1 MGFTVTT
8 QLDLSGLKMLEKSCK
23 GITKK
28 HIRYGWIDGKIYP
41 ASSDNKGIPIAQVAH
56 WQEYGKAG
64 TPQTPPIPSRPYF
77 RQSIAMTKNNY
88 TSNLSTIFSDVVHN
102 RNPITNLNKL
112 AVELVK
118 DYSESVLRQNFEALS
133 GITVAKKGH
142 SYQMDDSGI
151 MIENFKSKVYR
162 TSMNTVR

>member
-1 MGFTVTT
+1 MGFTVDVK
-8 QLDLSGLKMLEKSCK
+8 LDTSGIKQLEKSLK

-41 ASSDNKGIPIAQVAH
+41 ASSANKGIPIAQVAH

-77 RQSIAMTKNNY
+77 RQSIAMTKVNY
-88 TSNLSTIFSDVVHN
+88 TTNLSTIFLDVVHN
-102 RNPITNLNKL
+102 RNTITNLNKL

-133 GITVAKKGH
+133 GYTVLKKGH

-151 MIENFKSKVYR
+151 MMNNFKARVYKQKQ
-162 TSMNTVR
+162 

>member
-56 WQEYGKAG
+56 WQEYGKQKTAN
-64 TPQTPPIPSRPYF
+64 TPPIPSRPYF
-77 RQSIAMTKNNY
+77 RQSIAMTRENY
-88 TSNLSTIFSDVVHN
+88 TTNLSTIFSDVIHN

-112 AVELVK
+112 AVEFVK
-118 DYSESVLRQNFEALS
+118 DYSESVLRQNFEELS
-133 GITVAKKGH
+133 GYTVLKKGH

-162 TSMNTVR
+162 TSMDTVR

>member
-77 RQSIAMTKNNY
+77 RQSIAMTKVNY

-102 RNPITNLNKL
+102 RNLITNLNKL
-112 AVELVK
+112 SVELVK

-151 MIENFKSKVYR
+151 MIQNFKSKVYR

>member
-1 MGFTVTT
+1 MGFTVST

-28 HIRYGWIDGKIYP
+28 HIRYGWIDGKVYP
-41 ASSDNKGIPIAQVAH
+41 ASSDNKGIPIAQVAN
-56 WQEYGKAG
+56 WQEYGKQETA
-64 TPQTPPIPSRPYF
+64 QTPAIPSRPYF
-77 RQSIAMTKNNY
+77 RQSIAMTKENY

-112 AVELVK
+112 SIELVK
-118 DYSESVLRQNFEALS
+118 DYSESVLRQNFDALS
-133 GITVAKKGH
+133 KITVAKKGH

-162 TSMNTVR
+162 TSMDTVR

>member
-1 MGFTVTT
+1 
-8 QLDLSGLKMLEKSCK
+8 
-23 GITKK
+23 
-28 HIRYGWIDGKIYP
+28 
-41 ASSDNKGIPIAQVAH
+41 
-56 WQEYGKAG
+56 
-64 TPQTPPIPSRPYF
+64 
-77 RQSIAMTKNNY
+77 MTRENY
-88 TSNLSTIFSDVVHN
+88 TTNLSTIFSDVVHN

-118 DYSESVLRQNFEALS
+118 DYSESVLRQNFEELS

-162 TSMNTVR
+162 TSMDTVR

>member
-1 MGFTVTT
+1 
-8 QLDLSGLKMLEKSCK
+8 
-23 GITKK
+23 
-28 HIRYGWIDGKIYP
+28 
-41 ASSDNKGIPIAQVAH
+41 
-56 WQEYGKAG
+56 
-64 TPQTPPIPSRPYF
+64 
-77 RQSIAMTKNNY
+77 MTKNNY
-88 TSNLSTIFSDVVHN
+88 TTNLSTIFTDVVHN

-151 MIENFKSKVYR
+151 MIQNFKSKVYR

>member
-1 MGFTVTT
+1 MGFKVTT
-8 QLDLSGLKMLEKSCK
+8 QLELSGLKRLEKSCK

-28 HIRYGWIDGKIYP
+28 LIRYGWIDGKIYP

-56 WQEYGKAG
+56 WQEYGKLG

-77 RQSIAMTKNNY
+77 RQSIAMTKDNY
-88 TSNLSTIFSDVVHN
+88 TTNLSTIFTDVVHN

-151 MIENFKSKVYR
+151 MIQNFKSKVYR

>member
-1 MGFTVTT
+1 MGFTVDVK
-8 QLDLSGLKMLEKSCK
+8 LDISGLKQLEKSCK

-41 ASSDNKGIPIAQVAH
+41 ASSANKGIPIAQVAH

-77 RQSIAMTKNNY
+77 RQSIAMTKVNY
-88 TSNLSTIFSDVVHN
+88 TTNLSTIFLDVVHN
-102 RNPITNLNKL
+102 RNTITNLNKL

-133 GITVAKKGH
+133 GYTVLKKGH

-151 MIENFKSKVYR
+151 MMNNFKATFYKQKQ
-162 TSMNTVR
+162 

>member
-1 MGFTVTT
+1 MGFTVDVK
-8 QLDLSGLKMLEKSCK
+8 LDISGLKQLEKSCK

-56 WQEYGKAG
+56 WQEYGKQKTAD
-64 TPQTPPIPSRPYF
+64 TPPIPSRPYF
-77 RQSIAMTKNNY
+77 RQSIAMTKVNY
-88 TSNLSTIFSDVVHN
+88 TTNLSTIFSDVVHN

-112 AVELVK
+112 AIELVK
-118 DYSESVLRQNFEALS
+118 DYSESVLRQNFEGLS
-133 GITVAKKGH
+133 GYTVLKKGH

-162 TSMNTVR
+162 TSMDTVR

>member
-1 MGFTVTT
+1 MGFTVDVK
-8 QLDLSGLKMLEKSCK
+8 LDISGLKQLEKSCK

-41 ASSDNKGIPIAQVAH
+41 ASSANKGIPIAQVAH

-77 RQSIAMTKNNY
+77 RQSIAMTKVNY
-88 TSNLSTIFSDVVHN
+88 TTNLSTIFLDVVHN
-102 RNPITNLNKL
+102 RNTITNLNKL

-133 GITVAKKGH
+133 GYTVLKKGH

-151 MIENFKSKVYR
+151 MMNNFKARVYKQKQ
-162 TSMNTVR
+162 